1 MGGRPKFHKIKR
13 GEASIFLPLKEG
25 ELKSHSF
32 KNYFT
37 ELLAHS
43 RNCAEG
49 CDQREV
55 RLSLCPQS
63 IHMFFYIKAN
73 AREERN

>member
-1 MGGRPKFHKIKR
+1 MGGRPKCHKIKR
-13 GEASIFLPLKEG
+13 IEAFIFLLLKEG

-37 ELLAHS
+37 ELLARS
-43 RNCAEG
+43 RNCAEC

-63 IHMFFYIKAN
+63 THMFFCIKAN
-73 AREERN
+73 ARGERN